1 MNRAFV
7 LCAAALFLGCGSID
21 EEPILGAPDSSPS
34 ATSAD
39 AALSDAGSATTT
51 PDVTVTS
58 VDSAVDSLGMNA
70 SDDMGIGDA
79 GTDAASVDAT
89 TTGACTPG
97 AAQCFGSD
105 SMQTCGPNGQWI
117 SAVACPSTAP
127 FCNGS
132 GLCGAC
138 QSGTTQCLFN
148 GVQPCAAGAWGNV
161 VACPSTAPNCAAGVC
176 GQPPSCQVSAMGTTD
191 CGAGGI
197 GTESCCAS
205 PEVPGG
211 TYYRTYDP
219 LDPDGGV
226 LLAGDGGAAGEA
238 DPATVSEFRLDKY
251 LVTVG
256 RFRQWMNYLTD
267 GGAPP
272 ETGSGKHIHLNGGL
286 GLEAP
291 DMLDAGAVVYEPGWG
306 PSLAAGGAGSTNV
319 QATLANNGASLLSCD
334 TDSTWTLSPGN
345 GESLPITCVTW
356 FEAYAF
362 CIWDGG
368 FLPSDAE
375 WGYAA
380 AGGSQQREYPW
391 GSTDPGSGN
400 QYAIYCTNGTTEH
413 CDYPTGDAGGPQ
425 AAPVG
430 TPALGEGR
438 WGQLDLAGDVAEWV
452 FDYAQGV
459 VGSPPVN
466 PCTDC
471 ASLVW
476 IDQGPNPADPNY
488 SGPFRVSRTG
498 PVETQGEL
506 TLLSA
511 YRGYAEQQSRQ
522 QRVLGLGGFRCA
534 RTP

>member
-1 MNRAFV
+1 
-7 LCAAALFLGCGSID
+7 
-21 EEPILGAPDSSPS
+21 
-34 ATSAD
+34 
-39 AALSDAGSATTT
+39 
-51 PDVTVTS
+51 
-58 VDSAVDSLGMNA
+58 
-70 SDDMGIGDA
+70 
-79 GTDAASVDAT
+79 
-89 TTGACTPG
+89 
-97 AAQCFGSD
+97 
-105 SMQTCGPNGQWI
+105 
-117 SAVACPSTAP
+117 
-127 FCNGS
+127 
-132 GLCGAC
+132 
-138 QSGTTQCLFN
+138 
-148 GVQPCAAGAWGNV
+148 
-161 VACPSTAPNCAAGVC
+161 
-176 GQPPSCQVSAMGTTD
+176 
-191 CGAGGI
+191 
-197 GTESCCAS
+197 
-205 PEVPGG
+205 VPGG

-226 LLAGDGGAAGEA
+226 LLAADGGATGEA
-238 DPATVSEFRLDKY
+238 DPATVSGFRLDKY

-272 ETGSGKHIHLNGGL
+272 EAGSGKHVHLNGGL

-291 DMLDAGAVVYEPGWG
+291 DALDAGAFLYEPGWSG
-306 PSLAAGGAGSTNV
+306 GLPVPTAASF
-319 QATLANNGASLLSCD
+319 SCD

-345 GESLPITCVTW
+345 SENLPITCVTW
-356 FEAYAF
+356 FQAYAF

-391 GSTDPGSGN
+391 GSTEPGTKN
-400 QYAIYCTNGTTEH
+400 QYAIYCTNGVTEN
-413 CDYPTGDAGGPQ
+413 CYYPTGDAGGPR

-438 WGQLDLAGDVAEWV
+438 WGQLDLAGEVAEWV

-459 VGSPPVN
+459 VGSVPQVN

-476 IDQGPNPADPNY
+476 FNGGPNPADPNY
-488 SGPFRVSRTG
+488 SGPFRGSRTG
-498 PVETQGEL
+498 PVETQGEP

-511 YRGYAEQQSRQ
+511 YHGYAEQTDPQ
-522 QRVLGLGGFRCA
+522 QRVVGGLGGFRCA